1 MASLEKRPF
10 SRLKIVKIILFVL
23 FGTVTHYLPKLTKE
37 RAIKKEL
44 PVFPFTGS
52 LCYETLSIMSAFVVD
67 QESASLRNFFPG

>member
-1 MASLEKRPF
+1 MLRICCNASWRVIAFSLDLASSMASLEKRPF

-52 LCYETLSIMSAFVVD
+52 LYL
-67 QESASLRNFFPG
+67 